1 LLLYLLRNL
10 SKFIRII
17 MIIIISNQ
25 TFYYNIIVKS
35 MSPICNYISQIFENI
50 MTTTMFSTIEVDIT
64 SETFI
69 IKIVILEHFE

>member
-1 LLLYLLRNL
+1 MLLYLLRNL